1 MRILYITSLYTRINS
16 SAAIRNNALVK
27 GLIELGH
34 KVYVQTIDWG
44 RDESGFLNIENNGH
58 IYKYKLKAINR
69 INHYKDN
76 VAKKSAFIHSL
87 SVLFKPILFF
97 PDNIKEWI
105 KQFKYN
111 EIVNKYDIIISS
123 SDTKSSHFIA
133 CKIKQEHP
141 SIKWIQIWGD
151 PWTYDINTP
160 WYMRPITS
168 FYESRLFRLADKI
181 VYVSELTYLLMK
193 KKQPI
198 YSQKMFYVPRSFYYQ
213 CDKVATIDS
222 NNINILYT
230 GTLSYG
236 RNITALINAINM
248 YNEIGTCKIE
258 LHIYGNSTDVDQN
271 DSPYVF
277 HHEAVDYSKIKHIY
291 SGADIF
297 LFISNKGDTSQIP
310 GKLYDYLGCSQP
322 ILCLCDSEQTKLIN
336 YLKTVPKCIV
346 INNNEQSI
354 FDLLNSLD
362 QAILDKYS
370 GVCSEYSPMSIA
382 KQILE

>member
-44 RDESGFLNIENNGH
+44 RDESVFLNIENNGH
-58 IYKYKLKAINR
+58 IYKYKLKVINR

-133 CKIKQEHP
+133 CKIKQKHP

-193 KKQPI
+193 KKQPM

-222 NNINILYT
+222 NNIKILYT

-248 YNEIGTCKIE
+248 YNDIGTCKIE
-258 LHIYGNSTDVDQN
+258 LHIYGN
-271 DSPYVF
+271 
-277 HHEAVDYSKIKHIY
+277 
-291 SGADIF
+291 
-297 LFISNKGDTSQIP
+297 
-310 GKLYDYLGCSQP
+310 
-322 ILCLCDSEQTKLIN
+322 
-336 YLKTVPKCIV
+336 
-346 INNNEQSI
+346 
-354 FDLLNSLD
+354 
-362 QAILDKYS
+362 
-370 GVCSEYSPMSIA
+370 
-382 KQILE
+382 